1 MNQNPEHMQN
11 LPFLF
16 FEKFENIFPKL
27 SKIAKFILNTPASS
41 SNVERFFSL
50 TKEWIYNKR
59 NRLSCE
65 KVEKLQQIRTG
76 HKFIGV
82 LIDRNHSS
90 EIKKNLKSKIK
101 DNVDR
106 DIIANETNFELIYI
120 SKNVHQRFAI
130 KNFPS

>member
-1 MNQNPEHMQN
+1 MNQNQEHMQN

-41 SNVERFFSL
+41 SNVERFFSF
-50 TKEWIYNKR
+50 TKECISNKR

-76 HKFIGV
+76 NKFI
-82 LIDRNHSS
+82 S
-90 EIKKNLKSKIK
+90 EIKKNLKWKIK
-101 DNVDR
+101 DNVER
-106 DIIANETNFELIYI
+106 DTIANEKNFESINL
-120 SKNVHQRFAI
+120 SKNVH
-130 KNFPS
+130 